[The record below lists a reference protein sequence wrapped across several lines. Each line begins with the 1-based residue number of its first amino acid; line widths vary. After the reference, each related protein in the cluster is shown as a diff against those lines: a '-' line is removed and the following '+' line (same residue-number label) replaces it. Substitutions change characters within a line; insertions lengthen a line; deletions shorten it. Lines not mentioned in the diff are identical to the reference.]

1 MSAEV
6 EAFFNE
12 QLPQRLSDP
21 SVYEGINSVYQFN
34 IENSGHWW
42 VDLQDGQPAKIEA
55 GTHEN
60 SHVVIDVEAEDWKA
74 ILAKE
79 LDPTMA
85 FMQQKLR
92 VDGNMALALKLQ
104 TFLND

>member
-6 EAFFNE
+6 EKFFNE
-12 QLPQRLSDP
+12 DLPARLSDP
-21 SVYEGINSVYQFN
+21 AVYEGINSVYQFN
-34 IENSGHWW
+34 IENAGSWW
-42 VDLQDGQPAKIEA
+42 VELNDGQPAKIES
-55 GTHEN
+55 GHHDN
-60 SHVVIDVEAEDWKA
+60 SHVVIDVEAEDWKS